1 MGKFEKKCKREEN
14 VKICGLKTENIS
26 KISADRK
33 RGGLKKERLC
43 C

>member
-26 KISADRK
+26 KISA
-33 RGGLKKERLC
+33 GMLLMAGSWYPI
-43 C
+43 